1 MKPAELYKQFKTEVA
16 TQLGPHLPQWR
27 LDIID
32 VVLLTLLSYTIL
44 NFVARHYYRLF
55 TKEFYVNSKKYC
67 LRLMLSLPFIKS
79 KIDKKIA
86 EAVLSLKSDLKKKN
100 PSEIALVLPEKGM
113 SWEEIDE
120 KFNILTKGDMTLKS
134 GGRMTGAYYVD
145 QKSDLEENIVK
156 RAAPFLY
163 FNQLHLD
170 KMNGVRQMEAELISF
185 FRNSLN
191 GGPDSV
197 ALATTGGTESIL
209 IAMVSLREYAKQK
222 KGITQPEML
231 ITESAHAAFFKACFY
246 FEIKVIKI
254 PLDPKTYTTDLRK
267 LKKLITRNTVGV
279 VCSGGNYPHGLVDD
293 IEGVSRVLKPYD
305 IPIHVDCCL
314 GGYSMIFSEE
324 LGFDVPKFDFRVPLV
339 TTISIDPHK
348 YGLAPKSISIL
359 AFRKAE
365 VKYAGMFTM
374 GDWLGGVYG
383 TSALGGSKQAASC
396 VGAWLASVRFG
407 KEGMIKQ
414 VQYIHDVLT
423 EVCSELRKIDGVKVM
438 GNPQLNTF
446 AFIWTKASPSVFQ
459 LFEGMDRKKWSLQ
472 LVQNPVA
479 IHLAITMGNI
489 EETKNSFIPDFKQVL
504 EELRQSPQLYSDSNS
519 AQIYCTK
526 LKVPDVSILNQ
537 TLKHVISEFS
547 VA

>member
-1 MKPAELYKQFKTEVA
+1 MKATELYKQFKTEVGA
-16 TQLGPHLPQWR
+16 QLGPYLPQWR

-32 VVLLTLLSYTIL
+32 VVLLTLISYTIL
-44 NFVARHYYRLF
+44 NFAAKHYYRLF
-55 TKEFYVNSKKYC
+55 TKEFYVNLKKNC
-67 LRLMLSLPFIKS
+67 VQMMLTLPFIKS
-79 KIDKKIA
+79 KITKKIS
-86 EAVLSLKSDLKKKN
+86 EAVQELKTDLKKKN
-100 PSEIALVLPEKGM
+100 PTEIMKVLPEKGM

-120 KFNILTKGDMTLKS
+120 KFNILTKGDRVLKS

-145 QKSDLEENIVK
+145 QKTDHEENIVK
-156 RAAPFLY
+156 RAGPFLF

-170 KMNGVRQMEAELISF
+170 KMNGVRQMEAELLSF
-185 FRNSLN
+185 FSNALHADK
-191 GGPDSV
+191 DS
-197 ALATTGGTESIL
+197 ASLATTGGTESIL
-209 IAMVSLREYAKQK
+209 VALLSLREYAKQK

-246 FEIKVIKI
+246 FQIKAIKI

-267 LKKLITRNTVGV
+267 LKKLITSNTVGV

-293 IEGVSRVLKPYD
+293 IEGVSKILTPYN

-324 LGFDVPKFDFRVPLV
+324 LGFKVPKFDFRVPLV

-348 YGLAPKSISIL
+348 YGMAPKSISIL
-359 AFRKAE
+359 VFRKAE
-365 VKYAGMFTM
+365 VKFAGMFTM

-383 TSALGGSKQAASC
+383 TAALGGSKQAASC
-396 VGAWLASVRFG
+396 VGAWMSSVRYG
-407 KEGMIKQ
+407 REGMMKQ
-414 VQYIHDVLT
+414 VKYLHEVVVDVCAQL
-423 EVCSELRKIDGVKVM
+423 SKIDGVKVM

-446 AFIWTKASPSVFQ
+446 AFIWTKTSPSVFQ
-459 LFEGMDRKKWSLQ
+459 LFEGMDKKGWSLQ

-489 EETKNSFIPDFKQVL
+489 EETKTNFVSDIQKVL
-504 EELRQSPQLYSDSNS
+504 EEIRQSPEKYNTSNS